1 MPEKHSREPNETT
14 AKGIETRPVTELK
27 VRASKVEKRVL
38 AFCLGP
44 SRKVNK
50 EQTATIMRY
59 FKDMRGIIEVL
70 LLHNSYL
77 SG

>member
-1 MPEKHSREPNETT
+1 MPEKHCREPNDTT

-27 VRASKVEKRVL
+27 VRACKIEKRVL